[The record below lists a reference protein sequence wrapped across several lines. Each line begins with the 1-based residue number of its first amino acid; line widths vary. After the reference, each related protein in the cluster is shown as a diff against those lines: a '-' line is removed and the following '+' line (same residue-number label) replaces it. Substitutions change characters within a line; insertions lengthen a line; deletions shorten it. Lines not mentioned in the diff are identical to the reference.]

1 MKGGIFGSFIRKT
14 ADLAKKVKKGINNAA
29 DAINEK
35 WEQEGKKF

>member
-29 DAINEK
+29 DVINEK
-35 WEQEGKKF
+35 RE